1 MGMTFQEAIQ
11 LYRDIYHRFEKVEG
25 KPWGIN
31 GAMIELTKQ
40 MGDLSKCIMLQENYY
55 SYQGK
60 KPENLKENI
69 GNELADILGQLIRIA
84 DCYGIDLEEAHK
96 AARADEDM
104 ALKRRGV

>member
-1 MGMTFQEAIQ
+1 
-11 LYRDIYHRFEKVEG
+11 
-25 KPWGIN
+25 
-31 GAMIELTKQ
+31 MIELTKQ

-84 DCYGIDLEEAHK
+84 AVSYTHL
-96 AARADEDM
+96 AAVRTE
-104 ALKRRGV
+104 KG